1 MCRAAAAE
9 LPEIK
14 PPRRRLRA
22 LKIAGPKPG
31 GFDRDG
37 GTPLAAVSC
46 ALVGDVAYVV
56 RIEALRSA
64 ALIVDGF
71 LPRNI
76 SGKKAVDLGVRN
88 QARQSSE
95 GAF

>member
-1 MCRAAAAE
+1 
-9 LPEIK
+9 
-14 PPRRRLRA
+14 
-22 LKIAGPKPG
+22 
-31 GFDRDG
+31 
-37 GTPLAAVSC
+37 VSC

-56 RIEALRSA
+56 RIKALRSA

-71 LPRNI
+71 LPRKI
-76 SGKKAVDLGVRN
+76 CGKEAVDLGVPN